1 MMTRFEFAT
10 AQRIIFGA
18 GVLQE
23 AGILAKSFGKRPLLV
38 TGRDSSRCLPLAG
51 LLESQGL
58 PVQRFSVPGEPTVSD
73 IRSGVSFA
81 KSVNADVVIAFGGGS
96 ALDGGKAIAAL
107 VTNQGDP
114 LQYLEVIGQ
123 GRALERHPLP
133 CIAIPTTAGTG
144 SEVTRNAVLAAP
156 DQGLKVSLRHAWML
170 PKVALVDPALTLELP
185 PEITASTGLDA
196 LTQLI
201 EPYVSIRANPM
212 TDAIC
217 LEGLRRAAG
226 SLHRAWES
234 GRDLKAREDMAL
246 ASLLGGMALANAGLG
261 AVHGLA
267 APLGGLKPVPHGVAC
282 AALLPH
288 VLEANLRGLRSLGLG
303 HPALPKFLEV
313 ARILTGNPEAEA
325 EDGVRWIKALVEDL
339 QIPRLENYGVTTF
352 DLEVVAERS
361 LQASSMKAN
370 PLELSAAELLE
381 ILGKAM

>member
-1 MMTRFEFAT
+1 MMARFEFAT
-10 AQRIIFGA
+10 AQRIVFGA

-23 AGILAKSFGKRPLLV
+23 AGVLAKSFGKRPLLV
-38 TGRDSSRCLPLAG
+38 TGRDPSRCIPLLE

-58 PVQRFSVPGEPTVSD
+58 PVQRFSVPGEPTVSTV
-73 IRSGVSFA
+73 RSGVSFA
-81 KSVNADVVIAFGGGS
+81 KSVNADLIIAFGGGS

-107 VTNQGDP
+107 VTNPGDP

-123 GRALERHPLP
+123 GRALERRPLP

-144 SEVTRNAVLAAP
+144 SEATRNAVLAAP

-170 PKVALVDPALTLELP
+170 PEVALVDPALTLDLP
-185 PEITASTGLDA
+185 PDITASTGLDA
-196 LTQLI
+196 MTQLI
-201 EPYVSIRANPM
+201 EPYLSIRANPM
-212 TDAIC
+212 TDALC

-226 SLHRAWES
+226 SLHQAWES
-234 GRDLKAREDMAL
+234 GQDLKAREDMAL

-288 VLEANLRGLRSLGLG
+288 VLEANLRGLRSLDCG
-303 HPALPKFLEV
+303 HPTLSKFLEL
-313 ARILTGNPEAEA
+313 ARILTGNPAAEA
-325 EDGVRWIKALVEDL
+325 EDGVRWIKALVAGL
-339 QIPRLENYGVTTF
+339 RIPGLGSYGVTSF
-352 DLEVVAERS
+352 DLGVIAERS

-370 PLELSAAELLE
+370 PVELSAAELQE
-381 ILGKAM
+381 ILGRAM